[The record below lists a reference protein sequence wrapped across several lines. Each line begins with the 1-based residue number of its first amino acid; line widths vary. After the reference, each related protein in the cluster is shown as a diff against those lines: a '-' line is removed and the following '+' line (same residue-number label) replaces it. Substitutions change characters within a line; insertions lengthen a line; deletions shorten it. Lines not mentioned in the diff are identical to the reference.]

1 MKKIIVVTPCYK
13 EEENIEEIYLQVE
26 QIFAD
31 LEKHDYEH
39 PFIDNAY

>member
-1 MKKIIVVTPCYK
+1 MKKISVVTPCYN
-13 EEENIEEIYLQVE
+13 EEGNIEEIYLQVE